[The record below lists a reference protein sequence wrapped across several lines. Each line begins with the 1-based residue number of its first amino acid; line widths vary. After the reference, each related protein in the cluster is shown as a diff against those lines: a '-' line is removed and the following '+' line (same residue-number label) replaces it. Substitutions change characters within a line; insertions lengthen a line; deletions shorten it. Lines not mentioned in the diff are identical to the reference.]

1 MGRVNSVRTL
11 RAVAQAPERTAAGR
25 VPRPAVSE
33 PIEAEDVFLNPFEDG
48 FFDDPY
54 AQYRRLRELRPVHQS
69 PLGPWTLTRYEDCS
83 RLLRDP
89 TLSVEE
95 RHSAYNGRDAMFEA
109 AGVERRNRGTR
120 AILNLDPPDHT
131 RIRRLVSKAFT
142 PRRVEALL
150 PRVHALV
157 GGMLD
162 VVEGRGEMDVISDL
176 AFPLPFAVISEML
189 GMPEADRL
197 LLREWSH
204 TLVTSLEPLT
214 SPDEIPRLMEASDH
228 MVAHVDAAIAWKR
241 REPAD
246 DLLSAMIAAEEE
258 GDRLSPEELRDQVVL
273 LFVAGHETTVNL
285 IGNGTLALLRN
296 PDQHAL
302 LRARPDL
309 IGNAIEELLRY
320 DSPVQF
326 TRRIALQPLEL
337 DGYRIDAGSFV
348 FTILGA
354 ANHDPEH
361 FGPDADELD
370 LTRRDAPHHISFG
383 GGIHHCLGAV
393 LARAEA
399 RAAIAALTARFPDM
413 TLATDTPSWNGRVVL
428 RGLDALPVTLS

>member
-1 MGRVNSVRTL
+1 VTTASSE
-11 RAVAQAPERTAAGR
+11 RAAA
-25 VPRPAVSE
+25 
-33 PIEAEDVFLNPFEDG
+33 PIEEQVFLDPFEPG

-54 AQYRRLRELRPVHQS
+54 TQYRRLRELRPVHQS

-89 TLSVEE
+89 SLSVEE
-95 RHSAYNGRDAMFEA
+95 EHSAYNGREAIFAA
-109 AGVERRNRGTR
+109 AGVERRNRGAR

-142 PRRVEALL
+142 PRRVEALA
-150 PRVHALV
+150 PRVQTLV
-157 GGMLD
+157 DGMLD
-162 VVEGRGEMDVISDL
+162 VAEARGAMDVIADL

-204 TLVTSLEPLT
+204 TLVTSLEPLMT
-214 SPDEIPRLMEASDH
+214 PDEIPQLMDASDH

-246 DLLSAMIAAEEE
+246 DLLSALIAAEEE
-258 GDRLSPEELRDQVVL
+258 GDRLSPEELRDQVIL

-296 PDQHAL
+296 PRQHAL
-302 LRARPDL
+302 LRAQPEL

-326 TRRIALQPLEL
+326 TRRIALQEVEL
-337 DGYRIDAGSFV
+337 DGQHVEPGAFV

-361 FGPDADELD
+361 FGPTADELD

-399 RAAIAALTARFPDM
+399 RVAIASMTARFPEM
-413 TLATDTPSWNGRVVL
+413 ALATDTPDWNGRIVL
-428 RGLDALPVTLS
+428 RGLDSLPVSLG

>member
-1 MGRVNSVRTL
+1 VT
-11 RAVAQAPERTAAGR
+11 QAE
-25 VPRPAVSE
+25 E
-33 PIEAEDVFLNPFEDG
+33 EVFLNPFEPG

-54 AQYRRLRELRPVHQS
+54 DQYRRLRAERPVHQS

-95 RHSAYNGRDAMFEA
+95 EHSAYNGREEIFRA
-109 AGVERRNRGTR
+109 AGVERRNRGAR

-142 PRRVEALL
+142 PRRVEALV

-157 GGMLD
+157 DQMLD
-162 VVEGRGEMDVISDL
+162 VVEARGEMDVIADL

-189 GMPEADRL
+189 GMPQADSL

-204 TLVTSLEPLT
+204 TLVTSLEPLI
-214 SPDEIPRLMEASDH
+214 SPEDVPRLMDASDH

-258 GDRLSPEELRDQVVL
+258 GDRLSPEELRDQVIL

-285 IGNGTLALLRN
+285 IGNGTLALLRH

-302 LRARPDL
+302 LRAQPDL

-337 DGYRIDAGSFV
+337 DGHVIEPGSFV

-361 FGPDADELD
+361 FGPTADDLD

-393 LARAEA
+393 LARTEA
-399 RAAIAALTARFPDM
+399 RVAIGSLTARFPEM
-413 TLATDTPSWNGRVVL
+413 HLVSETPDWNGRVVL
-428 RGLDALPVTLS
+428 RGLDSLPVGLGQPASSQSAST

>member
-1 MGRVNSVRTL
+1 V
-11 RAVAQAPERTAAGR
+11 TAADQ
-25 VPRPAVSE
+25 E
-33 PIEAEDVFLNPFEDG
+33 LFLNPYEPG

-54 AQYRRLRELRPVHQS
+54 EQYRRLRELRPVHQS
-69 PLGPWTLTRYEDCS
+69 PLGPWTLTRYEDCA

-95 RHSAYNGRDAMFEA
+95 QHSAYSGREAMFEA
-109 AGVERRNRGTR
+109 AGVERRNRGSR

-142 PRRVEALL
+142 PRRVET
-150 PRVHALV
+150 LV
-157 GGMLD
+157 PHVQTLVDAMLD
-162 VVEGRGEMDVISDL
+162 KAEARGEMDVIADV

-189 GMPEADRL
+189 GMPDADSL

-204 TLVTSLEPLT
+204 TLVASLEPLT
-214 SPDEIPRLMEASDH
+214 SPDEIPDLMHASDH
-228 MVAHVDAAIAWKR
+228 MVAHVDAAIEWKR

-258 GDRLSPEELRDQVVL
+258 GDRLSPDELRDQVVL

-296 PDQHAL
+296 PAQLAL
-302 LRARPDL
+302 LREQPGM

-326 TRRIALQPLEL
+326 TRRIALQPLEI
-337 DGYRIDAGSFV
+337 DGLRIDPGSFV
-348 FTILGA
+348 FTVLGA

-361 FGPDADELD
+361 FGPTADELD
-370 LTRRDAPHHISFG
+370 LARRDAPHHVSFG

-399 RAAIAALTARFPDM
+399 RVAIGSIVSRFPE
-413 TLATDTPSWNGRVVL
+413 LALAIDTPAWNGRMVL
-428 RGLDALPVTLS
+428 RGLDTLPVALH

>member
-1 MGRVNSVRTL
+1 MT
-11 RAVAQAPERTAAGR
+11 TAEQGAD
-25 VPRPAVSE
+25 E
-33 PIEAEDVFLNPFEDG
+33 ELFLNPYEPG
-48 FFDDPY
+48 FFDRPY
-54 AQYRRLRELRPVHQS
+54 DQYRRLRERRPVHQS
-69 PLGPWTLTRYEDCS
+69 PLGPWTLTRYDDCS

-89 TLSVEE
+89 SLSVDEQ
-95 RHSAYNGRDAMFEA
+95 HSAYNGRDELFAS

-120 AILNLDPPDHT
+120 AILNIDPPDHT

-142 PRRVEALL
+142 PRRIEALL
-150 PRVHALV
+150 PHAQHLV
-157 GGMLD
+157 DGMLD
-162 VVEGRGEMDVISDL
+162 EAADRGEMDVIADL

-189 GMPEADRL
+189 GMPEADSL
-197 LLREWSH
+197 QLREWSH
-204 TLVTSLEPLT
+204 TLVKSLEPLT
-214 SPDEIPRLMEASDH
+214 SPEELPGMMAASDH
-228 MVAHVDAAIAWKR
+228 MVAHVDAAIEWKR

-246 DLLSAMIAAEEE
+246 DLLSAMIAAEEA
-258 GDRLSPEELRDQVVL
+258 GDRLDADELRDQVIL
-273 LFVAGHETTVNL
+273 LFLAGHETTVNL

-296 PDQHAL
+296 PDQLAL

-326 TRRIALQPLEL
+326 TRRIALAPLEI
-337 DGYRIDAGSFV
+337 DGQVIEAGSFI
-348 FTILGA
+348 FTMLGA

-370 LTRRDAPHHISFG
+370 ITRRDAPHHISFG

-399 RAAIAALTARFPDM
+399 RIAVGSLVARFPELA
-413 TLATDTPSWNGRVVL
+413 LATDAPAWNGRLVL
-428 RGLDALPVTLS
+428 RGLDALPVSLR

>member
-1 MGRVNSVRTL
+1 
-11 RAVAQAPERTAAGR
+11 VATAGQ
-25 VPRPAVSE
+25 E
-33 PIEAEDVFLNPFEDG
+33 EQQEELFLNPFEAG
-48 FFDDPY
+48 FFDNPY
-54 AQYRRLRELRPVHQS
+54 EQYLRLRERRPVHQS
-69 PLGPWTLTRYEDCS
+69 PLGPWTLTRYEDCT

-89 TLSVEE
+89 SLSVEE
-95 RHSAYNGRDAMFEA
+95 QHSAYNGREAMFEA
-109 AGVERRNRGTR
+109 AGVERRNRGSR
-120 AILNLDPPDHT
+120 AILNIDPPDHT

-142 PRRVEALL
+142 PRRVEELV
-150 PRVHALV
+150 PRVQALV
-157 GGMLD
+157 DEMLD
-162 VVEGRGEMDVISDL
+162 RAAERGEMDVIADL

-189 GMPEADRL
+189 GMPEADSH

-214 SPDEIPRLMEASDH
+214 TPDEIPLLMSASDH
-228 MVAHVDAAIAWKR
+228 MVEHVGAAIEWKR

-258 GDRLSPEELRDQVVL
+258 GDRLSPDELRDQVIL

-296 PDQHAL
+296 PDQLSL
-302 LRARPDL
+302 LRGQPDI

-326 TRRIALQPLEL
+326 TRRIALHDFEV
-337 DGYRIDAGSFV
+337 DGHDIAAGSFV

-361 FGPDADELD
+361 FGPTADELD
-370 LTRRDAPHHISFG
+370 LLRRDAPHHISFG

-399 RAAIAALTARFPDM
+399 RVAIS
-413 TLATDTPSWNGRVVL
+413 TLATQFPNLRLATETPAWNGRMVL
-428 RGLDALPVTLS
+428 RGLDSLPVSV

>member
-1 MGRVNSVRTL
+1 VEEEL
-11 RAVAQAPERTAAGR
+11 
-25 VPRPAVSE
+25 
-33 PIEAEDVFLNPFEDG
+33 FLDPFEAG
-48 FFDDPY
+48 FFDNPY
-54 AQYRRLRELRPVHQS
+54 DQYRRLRELRPVHQS
-69 PLGPWTLTRYEDCS
+69 PLGPWTLTRYDDCI
-83 RLLRDP
+83 RLLRDQ

-142 PRRVEALL
+142 PRRVEALV
-150 PRVHALV
+150 PRVQALV
-157 GGMLD
+157 DDMLATVD
-162 VVEGRGEMDVISDL
+162 ARGDMDVIADL

-189 GMPEADRL
+189 GMPEADSH

-204 TLVTSLEPLT
+204 TLVSSLEPLT
-214 SPDEIPRLMEASDH
+214 SPDDIPMLMGASDH
-228 MVAHVDAAIAWKR
+228 MVEHVSAAIEWKR

-246 DLLSAMIAAEEE
+246 DLLSAMIAAEEA
-258 GDRLSPEELRDQVVL
+258 GDRLSPDELRDQVIL

-285 IGNGTLALLRN
+285 IGNGTFALLRN
-296 PDQHAL
+296 PDQLAL
-302 LRARPDL
+302 LRSQPDL

-326 TRRIALQPLEL
+326 TRRIALAPFEIGSQ
-337 DGYRIDAGSFV
+337 RVDAGSFV
-348 FTILGA
+348 FTVLGA

-361 FGPDADELD
+361 FGPTADDLD
-370 LTRRDAPHHISFG
+370 LTRRDAPHHVSFG

-393 LARAEA
+393 LARTEA
-399 RAAIAALTARFPDM
+399 RVAIGSLVTRFPGLA
-413 TLATDTPSWNGRVVL
+413 LATDPPAWNGRMVL
-428 RGLDALPVTLS
+428 RGLDALPVTLR

>member
-1 MGRVNSVRTL
+1 
-11 RAVAQAPERTAAGR
+11 VAQTQDE
-25 VPRPAVSE
+25 E
-33 PIEAEDVFLNPFEDG
+33 LFLNPTEAG

-54 AQYRRLRELRPVHQS
+54 DQYRRLRELRPVHQS

-89 TLSVEE
+89 SLSVEE
-95 RHSAYNGRDAMFEA
+95 RHSAYNGREAMFEA
-109 AGVERRNRGTR
+109 AGVERRNRGAR

-150 PRVHALV
+150 PRVQSLV
-157 GGMLD
+157 DGMLD
-162 VVEGRGEMDVISDL
+162 VAEGRGEMDVISDL

-228 MVAHVDAAIAWKR
+228 MVAHVEAAIAWKR

-296 PDQHAL
+296 PAQHAL
-302 LRARPDL
+302 LRAQPDL

-326 TRRIALQPLEL
+326 TRRIALQPLEV
-337 DGYRIDAGSFV
+337 DGHHIEAGSFV

-361 FGPDADELD
+361 FGATADELD

-399 RAAIAALTARFPDM
+399 RAAIASVTARFPEM
-413 TLATDTPSWNGRVVL
+413 TLASDTPSWNGRMVL
-428 RGLDALPVTLS
+428 RGLDALPVTLG

>member
-1 MGRVNSVRTL
+1 VT
-11 RAVAQAPERTAAGR
+11 TADQ
-25 VPRPAVSE
+25 E
-33 PIEAEDVFLNPFEDG
+33 LFLNPFEPG

-54 AQYRRLRELRPVHQS
+54 DQYRRLRELRPVHES
-69 PLGPWTLTRYEDCS
+69 PLGPWTLTRYDDCS

-89 TLSVEE
+89 SLSVDEQ
-95 RHSAYNGRDAMFEA
+95 HSAYNGREEMFAA
-109 AGVERRNRGTR
+109 AGVERRNRGQR
-120 AILNLDPPDHT
+120 AILNIDPPDHT

-150 PRVHALV
+150 PRVQQLV
-157 GGMLD
+157 DGMLD
-162 VVEGRGEMDVISDL
+162 DAEARGDMDVIADL

-189 GMPEADRL
+189 GMPQADAL
-197 LLREWSH
+197 SLREWSH

-214 SPDEIPRLMEASDH
+214 SPEEIPKMMHASDS
-228 MVAHVDAAIAWKR
+228 MVAHVDAAIEWKR

-258 GDRLSPEELRDQVVL
+258 GDRLKPDELRDQVIL

-296 PDQHAL
+296 PDQLAL
-302 LRARPDL
+302 LRAQPDL

-326 TRRIALQPLEL
+326 TRRIALEPLEI
-337 DGYRIDAGSFV
+337 DGNHIEPGSFI

-361 FGPDADELD
+361 FGPDADSLD

-399 RAAIAALTARFPDM
+399 RIAIGSVVARFPA
-413 TLATDTPSWNGRVVL
+413 LEVATDEPAWNGRLVL
-428 RGLDALPVTLS
+428 RGLDALPVTLG

>member
-1 MGRVNSVRTL
+1 VT
-11 RAVAQAPERTAAGR
+11 TADQ
-25 VPRPAVSE
+25 E
-33 PIEAEDVFLNPFEDG
+33 LFLNPFEPG

-54 AQYRRLRELRPVHQS
+54 DQYRRLRELRPVHES
-69 PLGPWTLTRYEDCS
+69 PLGPWTLTRYDDCS

-89 TLSVEE
+89 SLSVDEQ
-95 RHSAYNGRDAMFEA
+95 HSAYNAREEMFAA
-109 AGVERRNRGTR
+109 AGVERRNRGQR
-120 AILNLDPPDHT
+120 AILNIDPPDHT

-150 PRVHALV
+150 PRVQQLV
-157 GGMLD
+157 DGMLD
-162 VVEGRGEMDVISDL
+162 DAEARGDMDVIADL

-189 GMPEADRL
+189 GMPQADAL
-197 LLREWSH
+197 SLREWSH

-214 SPDEIPRLMEASDH
+214 SPEEIPKMMHASDS
-228 MVAHVDAAIAWKR
+228 MVAHVDAAIEWKR

-258 GDRLSPEELRDQVVL
+258 GDRLKPDELRDQVIL

-296 PDQHAL
+296 PDQLAL
-302 LRARPDL
+302 LRAQPDL

-326 TRRIALQPLEL
+326 TRRIALEPLEI
-337 DGYRIDAGSFV
+337 DGNHIEPGSFI

-361 FGPDADELD
+361 FGPDADSLD

-399 RAAIAALTARFPDM
+399 RIAIGSVVARFPA
-413 TLATDTPSWNGRVVL
+413 LEVATDEPAWNGRLVL
-428 RGLDALPVTLS
+428 RGLDALPVTLG